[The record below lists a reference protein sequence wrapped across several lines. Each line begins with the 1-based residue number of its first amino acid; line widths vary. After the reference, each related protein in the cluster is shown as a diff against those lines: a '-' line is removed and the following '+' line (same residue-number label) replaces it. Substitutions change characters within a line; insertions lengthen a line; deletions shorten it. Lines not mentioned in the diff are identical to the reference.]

1 MLRLVGSDGQRYF
14 SWDLTPGD
22 HTLGRKQDTD
32 FCVPNG
38 TVSRKHAV
46 IHVSDDGTQIK
57 VEDLGSHNG
66 TMVNAERISQP
77 VDIARGDRLAFG
89 QVEFKILADGESLP
103 PPSSSTLSER
113 DAEDLEKSVVLSIDE
128 ALKPLPAKVSDLPDV
143 MSSLS
148 EMAKILPF
156 SEGIDVMLEKS
167 LSLVGRA
174 IPGDRLAVLFTEDD
188 EDGEGKVNVAASIER
203 SGRDHGS
210 FSLSRKLINDIL
222 TNKNAVLI
230 EDSQRDSRYAK
241 QESVIISGM
250 KSAMA
255 VPLFDEGKVLGILY
269 VDTVSPLH
277 KYTDEYLRL
286 LATFG
291 NIIASKL
298 LNYELLHQREERQ
311 VMEAELSRAAN
322 IQSHLLVREM
332 PELAGYKVHAFQEQ
346 SRQVGGDLY
355 DVHVLDDGRLVFLV
369 ADVSGKGM
377 GAALLM
383 SNILASFRVMYHG
396 DDFQL
401 LRAVELVSRELCKH
415 SGLGDFATL
424 FIGVLDPTTHQLNY
438 VNAGHTFPMVV
449 YPDGKTEYLESSGVM
464 IGAFDGSTWEE
475 KQFVLDPETLL
486 FVFTDGV
493 TEAARGEELY
503 DEGHMEPKVVEF
515 SKNPPAE
522 MVSLLMKDIMEF
534 ADDPA
539 GNDDIT
545 MLLLKRCQEDT

>member
-22 HTLGRKQDTD
+22 HTLGRKQETD

-46 IHVSDDGTQIK
+46 IHVSEDGQTIT

-66 TMVNAERISQP
+66 TMINAERISEP
-77 VDIARGDRLAFG
+77 VEIAKGDRLAFG
-89 QVEFKILADGESLP
+89 QVEFKILAVGESP
-103 PPSSSTLSER
+103 RPPSSSTISER
-113 DAEDLEKSVVLSIDE
+113 EAGDLEQSMVLSIDE
-128 ALKPLPAKVSDLPDV
+128 ALKPLPAEVSDLPDV
-143 MSSLS
+143 MSALS
-148 EMAKILPF
+148 EMAKMPPF
-156 SEGIDVMLEKS
+156 SEGKDVMLEKS
-167 LSLVGRA
+167 LELVA
-174 IPGDRLAVLFTEDD
+174 KVIPGDRLAALFTQD
-188 EDGEGKVNVAASIER
+188 EGEGVRVAATVER
-203 SGRDHGS
+203 GGRDHGS

-230 EDSQRDSRYAK
+230 EDSQRDSRYAQ

-269 VDTVSPLH
+269 VDTVSPLRR
-277 KYTDEYLRL
+277 YNDEFLRL

-298 LNYELLHQREERQ
+298 LNYELQHEREERQ

-322 IQSHLLVREM
+322 IQTHLLVREM
-332 PELAGYKVHAFQEQ
+332 PTLAEYKVHAFQEQ
-346 SRQVGGDLY
+346 SRHVGGDLY
-355 DVHVLDDGRLVFLV
+355 DVHVLEDGRLVFLV

-383 SNILASFRVMYHG
+383 SNILASFRVMYHST
-396 DDFQL
+396 DFQS

-415 SGLGDFATL
+415 SALGDFATL
-424 FIGVLDPTTHQLNY
+424 FIGVLDPQTHELRY
-438 VNAGHTFPMVV
+438 VNAGHTFPMLV

-464 IGAFDGSTWEE
+464 IGAFDQSTWEE
-475 KQFVLDPETLL
+475 KQCTLDPETLL

-493 TEAARGEELY
+493 TEAARGEEFY
-503 DEGHMEPKVVEF
+503 DEGRMEPKVIEF

-522 MVSLLMKDIMEF
+522 MAALLMQDINEF

-545 MLLLKRCQEDT
+545 MLILKRGREDTN